1 VISNSNVIAIVLC
14 AGSVHANSLFEP
26 QSQGL
31 ETFESGQRLTGSVVA
46 PAREWLFMADGR
58 PAPRDRSLIN
68 PPALVAK
75 AQVRMSERG
84 NVRLSD
90 EPGYKKVITSCVDIP
105 GFGYLDP
112 AENAIAYL
120 GYRFDQ
126 KNNGFKPALD
136 ITKDIKFSIIQPPKF
151 GRIVGDGV
159 NGTDNYGY
167 RTSRTTPD
175 GLPTPGI
182 VDKVIYLVEIKEH
195 KFKVVFNLLNV
206 PSYDR
211 IRGDQACEYKRFSM
225 TDMPDPSLDS
235 WLAAAELSSLLA
247 EAGGITLDFT
257 DLPATTLGQ
266 TTGISALAAIA
277 LDGNA
282 VGKHG

>member
-1 VISNSNVIAIVLC
+1 
-14 AGSVHANSLFEP
+14 
-26 QSQGL
+26 
-31 ETFESGQRLTGSVVA
+31 
-46 PAREWLFMADGR
+46 MADGR

-277 LDGNA
+277 LEGNA